1 MSISTELSRLQTAR
15 NKIRTKLIA
24 LGLVTATAKLDDCAS
39 AVDGISNQGAVS
51 ATVQEGDTYT
61 IPAGYHNGSGTVSGV
76 AGGGNY
82 KLQSKTVSPTK
93 AQQAVTPDSLLSFAE
108 LSESFD
114 SVTASCSFFK
124 FKLVRRAH
132 HFFGEG
138 ANHVLCSS
146 AQYLRRTVYGFTVF
160 LRRYFSRADSHA
172 SPDLVVDTGPVLSD
186 VLGEF
191 FLARRNAES
200 SFKLSN
206 GREYCRGR
214 RIRSEIQRAVGKSL
228 SRHGYSRVQRFYA
241 DSDVRIRLRVLQADV
256 VLGGVLLYKT
266 VFESE
271 SFHFRVAGDES
282 EVMHRRRHLC
292 GLLVMRTVKIL
303 RYPVSERA

>member
-1 MSISTELSRLQTAR
+1 MLAVRDVPASDVEYRSAIAEPHALALVFRHVQTDNVAFR
-15 NKIRTKLIA
+15 
-24 LGLVTATAKLDDCAS
+24 G
-39 AVDGISNQGAVS
+39 GIS
-51 ATVQEGDTYT
+51 
-61 IPAGYHNGSGTVSGV
+61 
-76 AGGGNY
+76 
-82 KLQSKTVSPTK
+82 
-93 AQQAVTPDSLLSFAE
+93 DSLLSFAE

-114 SVTASCSFFK
+114 SVTASCSLFK
-124 FKLVRRAH
+124 LKLVRRAH

-172 SPDLVVDTGPVLSD
+172 SPDLVVDAGSVLSD

-228 SRHGYSRVQRFYA
+228 SRHGYSRVQ
-241 DSDVRIRLRVLQADV
+241 
-256 VLGGVLLYKT
+256 
-266 VFESE
+266 
-271 SFHFRVAGDES
+271 
-282 EVMHRRRHLC
+282 
-292 GLLVMRTVKIL
+292 
-303 RYPVSERA
+303 